1 MRVQFPVGA
10 ICRSVVPLA
19 RGGFTLLFA
28 AWVGYYVISGSPHL
42 SLRVFGPTVT
52 LHALTAAAVILY
64 LLFLSFR
71 RRLPGPTFLD
81 WPVLAVLLA
90 YGAATAASIN
100 WRVSLEATLTVA
112 MAVLVFC
119 IAADRDLLNARQVLQ
134 AFLLVMAAAA
144 AYALFEVGR
153 DYWDWVQ
160 LARAVE
166 PSWGPRDL
174 LPPTVPRVHG
184 VGDHENML
192 AVALTLAVPFYVLG
206 LLVPGR
212 WFVRLASA
220 GGLVLLV
227 VALFFTLSRAG
238 WVAAAVA
245 AALCVAGWG
254 LVARPDLVGA
264 LRLEA
269 IGRRGARLVLL
280 GIGLVA
286 TLAVL
291 TVVLVLATRWESR
304 PEWLFRGSLSPR
316 LDAMAAGGEMFRDRP
331 LLGTGPATYGFMYA
345 QYSGDYPVHAVHS
358 HNGYLQAAD
367 DLGLAG
373 VGVML
378 VVAVAA
384 GAGLWRGYRRAPPE
398 KRLLLV
404 ACVAATTGFLVHSLA
419 DAPNLSKTALVPL
432 AIVLALMV
440 RAAQDGIAGGSDGDP
455 RSEEDRARAR
465 PMLWAALRLARV
477 LPPVTVLVA
486 LVAVLYFWSNLDGPH
501 HRYSQGLDDANAGR
515 WLEAVNHFEQAADGD
530 PDFALYQLQ
539 LGLSETMAY
548 VDGGDLA
555 TGVRGEL
562 LERGIGH
569 LERGLQ
575 LEPRSA
581 IGNANL
587 ARAYLMADCLEEA
600 GEAAEEAIR
609 WAGKDAVVI
618 LVAAGVLEDAG
629 AAEEARE
636 AYAAAV
642 SLDAGLAVSEFWSGS
657 AFRRQSFE
665 EIVARSLLPLNPC
678 LIGQQLPLPG
688 APTDVDLAKA
698 ADGCRLFVLG
708 QPGNVEARVDLAT
721 ILIVAGGS
729 DEALDIL
736 EDAVARHPDDGA
748 VRRGLGEWY
757 SEAGDLDRARHEWLL
772 GAQLEDPV
780 AALLLGDSYAPAP
793 VPEEVVSQAQEIVW
807 SGHADLTVHG
817 VQSYQLGIL
826 YYRMKFF
833 RESPVLILVPGEW
846 QQALGGPYAA
856 LRAALGRWQQG

>member
-1 MRVQFPVGA
+1 MSVEALSR
-10 ICRSVVPLA
+10 RVVPLA
-19 RGGFTLLFA
+19 RGGLMLIFA

-42 SLRVFGPTVT
+42 SLRVFRPTVT
-52 LHALTAAAVILY
+52 FHALTAAAAILY

-81 WPVLAVLLA
+81 WPVFAVLLA

-100 WRVSLEATLTVA
+100 WRVSLESTLNAVTV
-112 MAVLVFC
+112 VLVFC
-119 IAADRDLLNARQVLQ
+119 VAVDRDLLNARQVLQ
-134 AFLLVMAAAA
+134 AFLLVVAAAA

-153 DYWDWVQ
+153 DYWDWVR

-166 PSWGPRDL
+166 PSWGPGDL
-174 LPPTVPRVHG
+174 IPPTVPRVHG

-192 AVALTLAVPFYVLG
+192 AVALTLAVPFCVLR
-206 LLVPGR
+206 LLAPGR
-212 WFVRLASA
+212 WLVRLASA
-220 GGLVLLV
+220 GGLVLLAA
-227 VALFFTLSRAG
+227 ALFFTLSRAG

-254 LVARPDLVGA
+254 LVARPDLVRA

-269 IGRRGARLVLL
+269 TGRRGARLALL
-280 GIGLVA
+280 GMGLLA
-286 TLAVL
+286 TVAVL
-291 TVVLVLATRWESR
+291 AVVLVLATRWESR

-358 HNGYLQAAD
+358 HNGYLQAAV

-373 VGVML
+373 VGVMVVV
-378 VVAVAA
+378 VVAG
-384 GAGLWRGYRRAPPE
+384 GAGIWRGYRRAPPE
-398 KRLLLV
+398 GRLLLV
-404 ACVAATTGFLVHSLA
+404 ACMAAVSGFLVHSLA
-419 DAPNLSKTALVPL
+419 DSPNSSKTALVPL
-432 AIVLALMV
+432 ALVLALMV
-440 RAAQDGIAGGSDGDP
+440 RAVQDGIGRGSDRDP
-455 RSEEDRARAR
+455 ALEEDRAVSWSM
-465 PMLWAALRLARV
+465 PGAALRLMRV
-477 LPPVTVLVA
+477 LPAVTVLVA
-486 LVAVLYFWSNLDGPH
+486 VVAMLYFWSNLDGSH
-501 HRYSQGLDDANAGR
+501 YRYSQGLDDANARR
-515 WLEAVNHFEQAADGD
+515 WLEAVNHFEQAADSD

-548 VDGGDLA
+548 VDGADLPEV
-555 TGVRGEL
+555 VREDV
-562 LERGIGH
+562 LEQGIGH

-581 IGNANL
+581 IGHANL
-587 ARAYLMADCLEEA
+587 ARAYLMADRLEDA
-600 GEAAEEAIR
+600 GETAQEAIR
-609 WAGKDAVVI
+609 WAGNDPVVV

-636 AYAAAV
+636 AYAAAI
-642 SLDAGLAVSEFWSGS
+642 SLDAGLAVSDFWSGS
-657 AFRRQSFE
+657 AFRRQNYE
-665 EIVARSLLPLNPC
+665 EIVALSLLPLNPC

-698 ADGCRLFVLG
+698 ADDCRLFVLG
-708 QPGNVEARVDLAT
+708 QPGNVDARVDLAT
-721 ILIVAGGS
+721 ILIVAGES

-736 EDAVARHPDDGA
+736 EDAVTRHPDDGA

-757 SEAGDLDRARHEWLL
+757 SEAGDLERARHEWLL

-780 AALLLGDSYAPAP
+780 AALLLGDSYAPEP
-793 VPEEVVSQAQEIVW
+793 VPQEVVTQAQAIVW
-807 SGHADLTVHG
+807 SGHADLTLHG

-826 YYRMKFF
+826 YYRMKFL